1 MKFEFIRTHA
11 AQYPVSLLCGAL
23 EVSKAGY
30 YAWKKTR
37 ATAESKPG
45 ELALRVHIRAAFRR
59 SEGTYGSPRVHE
71 ELRGEG
77 LRVSRKRVEQ
87 LMRAEGL
94 CARPKGRFRPT
105 TTDSAHAYGIAPN
118 LLKRQFGVEACAG
131 VNQVW
136 VSDIT
141 YLPTGEGWLYLAV
154 VLDLKSRRVVGYAL
168 EETLDARL
176 ATEALRRA
184 LWSRRPAAGLIHHSD
199 RGVQYASAEYREVLE
214 RHGVLASMSRRGDCY
229 DNAVAESFFSTLE
242 WELVQR
248 RSWATRAQAKQSVRE
263 WIERWYNVRRLHS
276 SLGYRSP
283 AHFEAQLAFTRR
295 AA

>member
-1 MKFEFIRTHA
+1 MRFDFIRTHA
-11 AQYPVSLLCGAL
+11 AQYTVTLLCHVL

-30 YAWKKTR
+30 YAWKKKR
-37 ATAESKPG
+37 AAAEPKPG

-87 LMRAEGL
+87 LMREEGL
-94 CARPKGRFRPT
+94 CARPKGRFRPR
-105 TTDSAHAYGIAPN
+105 TTDSAHPYGIAPN
-118 LLKRQFGVEACAG
+118 LLKRQFGVEACTG

-136 VSDIT
+136 ISDIT

-154 VLDLKSRRVVGYAL
+154 VLDLKSRRVIGYAL

-214 RHGVLASMSRRGDCY
+214 RQGARASMSRRGDCY

-242 WELVQR
+242 WELIQR
-248 RSWATRAQAKQSVRE
+248 RSWATRAQAKQSVQE
-263 WIERWYNVRRLHS
+263 WIERWYNARRLHS

-283 AHFEAQLAFTRR
+283 AQFEAQLALTLR